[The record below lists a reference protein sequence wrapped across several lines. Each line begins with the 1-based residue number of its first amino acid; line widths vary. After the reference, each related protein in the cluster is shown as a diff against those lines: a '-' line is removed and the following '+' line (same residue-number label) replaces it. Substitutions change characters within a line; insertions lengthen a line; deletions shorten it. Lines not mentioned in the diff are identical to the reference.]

1 MNSWPFIV
9 ASYAVTLAGTGGLT
23 IWSFVAMRRAEA
35 DAESL
40 KK

>member
-9 ASYAVTLAGTGGLT
+9 AAYSITGLLTLALSLT
-23 IWSFVAMRRAEA
+23 SLFAMRRAEA

-40 KK
+40 RK